1 MSILKK
7 AYEISLWRDIQQD
20 TVVDGKLFSEERVA
34 IIGADNMNSLS
45 RALSPKFKK
54 GINGSKELTFK
65 MYRQYT
71 DPVTGDTVDNLYVQM
86 LANESKIKLKYREK
100 WYDLIIKNIQQDSSN
115 HTVSYTAT
123 DLFTAELSK
132 NGYDLVLDASLMNN
146 MGTLQDL
153 ANTVLKDTD
162 WNVELQSEPV
172 QYTPEQ
178 VVKLKDD
185 SDNIVYAFYSSCK
198 DQPMRFQ
205 YITDLGQMN
214 SDGIYDKPVQSY
226 VEMIGKTYTTDTQAV
241 KYGFSFPVGYS
252 FEGIT
257 QHKANRRVYTH
268 KSRYNAALNKMV
280 YSYNDGAIEGFS
292 NTEYLSPNLIENLIT
307 NNSFKST
314 SGWSGS
320 YMTNDA
326 GLANQGATYNA
337 LVSVSAKDPKDPN
350 GKTLVEAFQDGS
362 FSENNLEFSPCL
374 QVKFQKAESVLVNSG
389 FYDNRSI
396 IKNLA
401 PGQKFVLLYKAKA
414 NTEANTEAPF
424 VARVGV
430 ANYQVATGHY
440 ANIDNQKFIE
450 FDTKLYT
457 YNGSND
463 FKDYYYIIGEVPQEY
478 SIVDEK
484 TYQKLKTQLFIS
496 AAEGIELEFYDMQIF
511 PYYDDPNNAGYP
523 MLPTNQAVEANI
535 VTEYFY
541 YEKAKNSDNTS
552 ATGYRTTEQEYKYCA
567 KTSTPAENYIP
578 DFTDGKV
585 CSVTAKQS
593 NYFNIIQTLCEK
605 FEVWVDFVITHDE
618 VGHILTKTMVFK
630 ENIANPN
637 HSGFRYGVNLKSS
650 KRTLDSKAIVTKLI
664 VPDGV
669 NEFAPNG
676 FCSIAR
682 AGGNPTGEN
691 YIYDFSYYYNF
702 GLLDK
707 DKTEELLER
716 PKRENE
722 DGLQGYYV
730 ELLEINTALKIA
742 IDRYTA
748 LSKPLMQAEANRQ
761 VAEAGRIAASDSYEE
776 AVDTFLNAAGY
787 SHTDI
792 VDANDNEKTKE
803 RQKQIE
809 NSSILQGYL
818 QKISEY
824 YIAWQKYIKDET
836 TAEQQYNSY
845 KVLNND
851 LLAEINRLTES
862 KEKSNKLF
870 YTVFGR
876 FVQEGTWKS
885 DDYTDN
891 EKYYNDAYTT
901 LKNSSIPKV
910 SYTFSVIDVSPIE
923 GYEDFEYDLADLT
936 WVEDPELF
944 GTQREEVVVT
954 EVVYALDEPWNNSV
968 KVQNYRD
975 QFADLFQKVTAT
987 TQQVQYA
994 SGAWQK
1000 AAQFAEAEPARQ
1012 AAFLQSALADAE
1024 TKLQN
1029 AGEQS
1034 VVWDKTG
1041 ITVTDL
1047 DSPNQQLRIIGG
1059 AILLR
1064 DEDNDGLGWKVGVT
1078 SKGISAK
1085 LLTAGQ
1091 INTQVVSIMNNE
1103 EPYFRWDTYGIS
1115 AYYFNTTA
1123 DNKYLYGLDTK
1134 KGVRFDRFGI
1144 YGYNGIDGST
1154 WHPDSIANIEQN
1166 SLFALTWDGLF
1177 LKIGQ
1182 GTYDLGYDASTKTE
1196 VPFATPKWHTTTSRM
1211 GRAGKYIYNTWINGY
1226 PSYDRSL
1233 TNNPTFVKV
1242 FAIGDGEENEQL
1254 IIYDDGTLVAN
1265 NVKFTGGV
1273 SWVPEASPARSIYG
1287 PIDLMNSP
1295 PDNGWLYKDI
1305 EDEDP
1310 GLGTENKKRWHK
1322 KKGPNDVLYCHTDT
1336 AGAVWEGPFLI
1347 SGRSVVDTIVGYSVQ
1362 DRQLTSDEL
1371 DKIENWDE
1379 VLPTIAQGQYLFIRT
1394 YDLYDD
1400 NSRSSYRYSSIYYP
1414 EDGTSVNI
1422 LGSYD
1427 SLEALRAEHPT
1438 GSNSDA
1444 YLIQGNLYVWS
1455 STVNDWVDAGNIQGP
1470 AGTPALPANT
1480 SENIRVFLKNNT
1492 ENQIDGPG
1500 ENTTTL
1506 VSWTTTEETT
1516 SPDYPFVWTCTG
1528 NKVTEYSW
1536 GDIGNPSLNNIVQ
1549 TVYYKNWTKPELWG
1563 AYANGVDQKSY
1574 ATFLKLMNGK
1584 TGGLSYDDEGKLYI
1598 LAEFIKSNNI
1608 LVTTGGTTAKT
1619 IFSATSG
1626 SGADAVVKIAGFEA
1640 SAIPF
1645 SGASWAE
1652 KLYYGL
1658 SQSGTGA
1665 GAYLGEPSSD
1675 SFLICPVGTKL
1686 ANSSIADSS
1695 MGKDWKLVIGTT
1707 FGVDTNGVLYA
1718 KGAKIS
1724 GNITAT
1730 SGIIGG
1736 FTVSSRPFYP
1746 LGANVDSLTYGHTI
1760 QIDSNGTEYFSYPN
1774 DDSIMISPKGAFY
1787 SVGTVAGKMQGTW
1800 KLVIGKSFGV
1810 DSKGVLHAVGANIS
1824 GTITAT
1830 SGYLGP
1836 DATDEQKKNSFC
1848 FGEITMRSG
1857 GTPRLALYRHLK
1869 KVSGQSY
1876 YEFDEYPVVLCPY
1889 GVKASST
1896 LVNNASANSL
1906 WVFLIGKATNGKVP
1920 FGITDRGALYA
1931 SAGSI
1936 GGLTISEN
1944 ADEGGLTYS
1953 STDFAMQMTKQGFS
1967 IGALKTASETG
1978 VKELDEYKSFSVDS
1992 QGAISCHSLKT
2003 PYFSLI
2009 STAQTTGTEKTFT
2022 ATAMIA
2028 ARSNDVESSS
2038 MDLIVS
2044 VTTSAPL
2051 YQSQIFTVSGK
2062 VDGITKSF
2070 KVRVPA
2076 GARYGS
2082 VVFYMERA
2090 EIGAMATCIPS
2101 SVTQRPM
2108 NKGSVFIG
2116 ECHIGDGSKEGLN
2129 EGHLYVSAYSSIVST
2144 GGDIS
2149 TASDRHLKKNITN
2162 LDKEW
2167 DNFYESLKPS
2177 IFQYREGPSRWHFGF
2192 IAQDVENSLVTDQ
2205 KQASD
2210 YAVLT
2215 KGLPG
2220 YLGLAYTEF
2229 VALNTWQIL
2238 KLKPRITNAE
2248 QEIEKLKL
2256 EIQQLR
2262 TEIETLKK

>member
-20 TVVDGKLFSEERVA
+20 TVVNGKLFTEERVA

-54 GINGSKELTFK
+54 GINGSKELTFQ

-86 LANESKIKLKYREK
+86 LANESKIKLKYRGK

-115 HTVSYTAT
+115 HIVSYTAT

-146 MGTLQDL
+146 MGTLQEL

-178 VVKLKDD
+178 VVKLKDKNG
-185 SDNIVYAFYSSCK
+185 NIVYAFYSSCK

-205 YITDLGQMN
+205 YVTDLGQMN
-214 SDGIYDKPVQSY
+214 SDGVYDKPVQTY
-226 VEMIGKTYTTDTQAV
+226 VEMKGKTYITDSQAV
-241 KYGFSFPVGYS
+241 KYGFSFPIGYS

-257 QHKANRRVYTH
+257 QYKANRRVYTH

-280 YSYNDGAIEGFS
+280 YSYDGGAIEGFS

-320 YMTNDA
+320 YMTDEA
-326 GLANQGATYNA
+326 DLANKGATYNA
-337 LVSVSAKDPKDPN
+337 LVSVSAKDPNDPN

-362 FSENNLEFSPCL
+362 FSKNNLEFSPCL

-401 PGQKFVLLYKAKA
+401 PGQKFVLLYKVNAKA
-414 NTEANTEAPF
+414 NTEANAKAPF

-430 ANYQVATGHY
+430 ANYQVAAGHY

-450 FDTKLYT
+450 FDTKLST
-457 YNGSND
+457 YKGSND
-463 FKDYYYIIGEVPQEY
+463 FEGYYYIIGEVPQEY
-478 SIVDEK
+478 SIADEK

-496 AAEGIELEFYDMQIF
+496 AAAGTELEFYDMQIF
-511 PYYDDPNNAGYP
+511 PYYNDPNNADHP
-523 MLPTNQAVEANI
+523 MLPTNQAVEANV

-541 YEKAKNSDNTS
+541 YEKAANSDNTS

-567 KTSTPAENYIP
+567 KTLTPVENYIP

-585 CSVTAKQS
+585 CSITAKQS

-630 ENIANPN
+630 ENVANPN

-682 AGGNPTGEN
+682 AGGNQTGEN

-716 PKRENE
+716 PKRANE

-730 ELLEINTALKIA
+730 ELLEINAALKVA

-748 LSKPLMQAEANRQ
+748 LSKPLMQAEANKQ
-761 VAEAGRIAASDSYEE
+761 IAEAGRIAASDSYEE
-776 AVDTFLNAAGY
+776 AVDTFLMATGY

-792 VDANDNEKTKE
+792 VVDNDSEKTNERKE
-803 RQKQIE
+803 QIK
-809 NSSILQGYL
+809 NSSILQDYL

-824 YIAWQKYIKDET
+824 YIAWQKYIKDEDA
-836 TAEQQYNSY
+836 AEKQYNSY
-845 KVLNND
+845 KVLND
-851 LLAEINRLTES
+851 GLLAEINRLTES
-862 KEKSNKLF
+862 KEKLNKLF
-870 YTVFGR
+870 YTFFGR

-885 DDYTDN
+885 DDYTDH

-901 LKNSSIPKV
+901 IKNSSIPKV

-1000 AAQFAEAEPARQ
+1000 AAQFTEAEPARQ
-1012 AAFLQSALADAE
+1012 AALLQSALADAE

-1091 INTQVVSIMNNE
+1091 VNTQVVSIMNND

-1115 AYYFNTTA
+1115 AYSFNTTA
-1123 DNKYLYGLDTK
+1123 DNRYLYGLDTK
-1134 KGVRFDRFGI
+1134 KGVRFDRFGV

-1154 WHPDSIANIEQN
+1154 WHPDSIANIEEN

-1182 GTYDLGYDASTKTE
+1182 GTYDVGYDVSTKAE
-1196 VPFATPKWHTTTSRM
+1196 VPFATPKWHITTSRL
-1211 GRAGKYIYNTWINGY
+1211 GRAGRYIYNTWINGY
-1226 PSYDRSL
+1226 PSYDPNL
-1233 TNNPTFVKV
+1233 VDNPTFVKV
-1242 FAIGDGEENEQL
+1242 LAIGDGEENQQL
-1254 IIYDDGTLVAN
+1254 VIYDDGTLVAN
-1265 NVKFTGGV
+1265 NIKFTGDV

-1295 PDNGWLYKDI
+1295 PYDGWLYKDI
-1305 EDEDP
+1305 PDKDP
-1310 GLGTENKKRWHK
+1310 GSSTENKKRWHK

-1336 AGAVWEGPFLI
+1336 AGAFWDGPFLI
-1347 SGRSVVDTIVGYSVQ
+1347 SG
-1362 DRQLTSDEL
+1362 
-1371 DKIENWDE
+1371 
-1379 VLPTIAQGQYLFIRT
+1379 PQGEQ
-1394 YDLYDD
+1394 
-1400 NSRSSYRYSSIYYP
+1400 
-1414 EDGTSVNI
+1414 
-1422 LGSYD
+1422 
-1427 SLEALRAEHPT
+1427 
-1438 GSNSDA
+1438 
-1444 YLIQGNLYVWS
+1444 
-1455 STVNDWVDAGNIQGP
+1455 
-1470 AGTPALPANT
+1470 GTPALPANT
-1480 SENIRVFLKNNT
+1480 SENIRVFLNNNT
-1492 ENQIDGPG
+1492 KNQIEGPG

-1506 VSWTTTEETT
+1506 VGWTTTEATA

-1536 GDIGNPSLNNIVQ
+1536 GDADNPSLNNIVQ

-1563 AYANGVDQKSY
+1563 AYASGVDQKSY
-1574 ATFLKLMNGK
+1574 ATFLTLMNGK

-1626 SGADAVVKIAGFEA
+1626 SGADAIVQIAGFKA

-1645 SGASWAE
+1645 SGASRAE

-1658 SQSGTGA
+1658 NQKGTGTGA
-1665 GAYLGEPSSD
+1665 YLEEPSST
-1675 SFLICPVGTKL
+1675 SFLICPTGTKL
-1686 ANSSIADSS
+1686 TNSSIADSLT
-1695 MGKDWKLVIGTT
+1695 GKDWKLVIGTT

-1718 KGAKIS
+1718 KGA
-1724 GNITAT
+1724 
-1730 SGIIGG
+1730 
-1736 FTVSSRPFYP
+1736 
-1746 LGANVDSLTYGHTI
+1746 
-1760 QIDSNGTEYFSYPN
+1760 
-1774 DDSIMISPKGAFY
+1774 
-1787 SVGTVAGKMQGTW
+1787 
-1800 KLVIGKSFGV
+1800 
-1810 DSKGVLHAVGANIS
+1810 NIS
-1824 GTITAT
+1824 GIVHANSGSIGNWTLTSSQLYGSFMLSDYNTYYTGFTTST
-1830 SGYLGP
+1830 SGYTKAIYACAKQP
-1836 DATDEQKKNSFC
+1836 DGDGAPFYVTNAGDLYSSKATIAGNVTVTSGSAGGFNIGVFNFEGGIERQSF
-1848 FGEITMRSG
+1848 
-1857 GTPRLALYRHLK
+1857 Y
-1869 KVSGQSY
+1869 
-1876 YEFDEYPVVLCPY
+1876 Y
-1889 GVKASST
+1889 GVVNGASKTDSDT
-1896 LVNNASANSL
+1896 FVICPEGAYLSKFDTGTDDGSR
-1906 WVFLIGKATNGKVP
+1906 WLILAGDN
-1920 FGITDRGALYA
+1920 FGLTQSGALYA
-1931 SAGSI
+1931 TSGKIGPIVINNNSLGIESNSGYTSTYITSSAI
-1936 GGLTISEN
+1936 T
-1944 ADEGGLTYS
+1944 T
-1953 STDFAMQMTKQGFS
+1953 STLS
-1967 IGALKTASETG
+1967 
-1978 VKELDEYKSFSVDS
+1978 
-1992 QGAISCHSLKT
+1992 
-2003 PYFSLI
+2003 
-2009 STAQTTGTEKTFT
+2009 TGTVLFDSYGKQAYET
-2022 ATAMIA
+2022 A
-2028 ARSNDVESSS
+2028 RD
-2038 MDLIVS
+2038 
-2044 VTTSAPL
+2044 
-2051 YQSQIFTVSGK
+2051 QGW
-2062 VDGITKSF
+2062 
-2070 KVRVPA
+2070 
-2076 GARYGS
+2076 
-2082 VVFYMERA
+2082 
-2090 EIGAMATCIPS
+2090 
-2101 SVTQRPM
+2101 
-2108 NKGSVFIG
+2108 
-2116 ECHIGDGSKEGLN
+2116 
-2129 EGHLYVSAYSSIVST
+2129 T
-2144 GGDIS
+2144 GGDIWFS
-2149 TASDRHLKKNITN
+2149 ASSAGDAVNT
-2162 LDKEW
+2162 
-2167 DNFYESLKPS
+2167 Y
-2177 IFQYREGPSRWHFGF
+2177 
-2192 IAQDVENSLVTDQ
+2192 
-2205 KQASD
+2205 
-2210 YAVLT
+2210 YAVSI
-2215 KGLPG
+2215 GSAG
-2220 YLGLAYTEF
+2220 I
-2229 VALNTWQIL
+2229 ALWTSTGGGTFQRNKTVSW
-2238 KLKPRITNAE
+2238 KTFFSKMA
-2248 QEIEKLKL
+2248 
-2256 EIQQLR
+2256 
-2262 TEIETLKK
+2262 